1 MKKLNHIVIGCSIVL
16 IFIISY
22 GAISYVVNTKKEL
35 TDIKQEQSS
44 IVINLHAINNFIS
57 TAMPDQVKAFNARV
71 DSAKPPAK

>member
-35 TDIKQEQSS
+35 TAIKQEQSS